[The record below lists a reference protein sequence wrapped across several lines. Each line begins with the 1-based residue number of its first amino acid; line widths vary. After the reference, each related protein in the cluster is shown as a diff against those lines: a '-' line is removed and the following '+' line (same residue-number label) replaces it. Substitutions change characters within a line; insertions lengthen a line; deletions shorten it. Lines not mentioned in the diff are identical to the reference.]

1 MTIRPPSLRD
11 RLLARGPQSLA
22 IAILFL
28 SIAAGP
34 SHADPADEIHF
45 TLMGQTAVTFD
56 WRAGSDTLF
65 YGLDANYG
73 SFVVAALPNVMPF
86 SSAGPFREAA
96 ITGLTENT
104 QYHYRIGSDGIDH
117 TFHTPIPRGA
127 SNFRFA
133 VQGDIGSSLS
143 FVRVAPIQSMI
154 AALAPNFV
162 FNVGDLTYANDVPDS
177 LRAVDR
183 HFNDMMVWSQD
194 VAYQPQWGN
203 HEYDVPNRDNLA
215 NYKGRFALPNAQT
228 SPGAPSGVNSGCC
241 GEDWYWFDY
250 GCVRFISVP
259 EPYSGAWNDWV
270 VKVVP
275 IFDAAQA
282 DPQIRYIVTFGHR
295 PAYSTGY
302 HPGDTGLQTKM
313 ASLAVNH
320 SKYVLDLAGH
330 SHDYERTWAQSGVVH
345 VTSGTG
351 GSPLETASGSCKWPG
366 GCPMPIWDASRAMH
380 HVVVYFDVNA
390 TNISGTVL
398 CGPADV
404 THSDITCTQGS
415 VIESFVVPG
424 ADQAPVV
431 SAPAT
436 ATGNEG
442 VPLTVNVQA
451 ADPNSQTIQ
460 SLTATSLPAGA
471 VFTPAANKL
480 SGTLSWTP
488 SAGQAGTYTVHFQA
502 ANALPAIPAQTVLT
516 ISSVNQA
523 PSAVLN
529 LAPATGNAPLMVTA
543 DASGSVDPEGQMA
556 YYQFNYGDNVV
567 RTAQDPVSTHQF
579 DPGEWDVTLTTHDV
593 HGLVGTVTKH
603 VIAAPVPPGPNL
615 TTNPSFETSTSG
627 WGPYNGSTMSVVP
640 GGFDGSQSVA
650 STAGVAS
657 GSFGINDSPNW
668 VAVTSGAG
676 ARYRISAWVRSASAT
691 GQAKLRV
698 TEFLGATKIGATTF
712 SNPVDLSPTWKLL
725 TLDFIT
731 GAAGSTLDL
740 QIVDFPVTTGE
751 TFLVDNVSI
760 RDLTGLAVGV
770 GDPPGASIEARAWV
784 TPMPVAAE
792 GRLHFVTPRT
802 GSVTV
807 EIFDPSGRRMATPV
821 DGVLQA
827 GLHEIRLAG
836 PLRLR
841 PGLYLYRIR
850 HSSGVL
856 QGRFVVAG

>member
-11 RLLARGPQSLA
+11 RQGLARGPHSLA

-28 SIAAGP
+28 SIAARP

-65 YGLDANYG
+65 YGLDTNYG
-73 SFVVAALPNVMPF
+73 SLVVAGLPNVMPF

-104 QYHYRIGSDGIDH
+104 LYHYRIGSDGADH

-154 AALAPNFV
+154 AALAPNIV
-162 FNVGDLTYANDVPDS
+162 FNVGDLTYANAVPDS

-183 HFNDMMVWSQD
+183 HFNDMMAWSQE
-194 VAYQPQWGN
+194 VPYQPAWGN
-203 HEYDVPNRDNLA
+203 HEWETPSIDNLA

-228 SPGAPSGVNSGCC
+228 SPGAPTGVNSGCC

-259 EPYSGAWNDWV
+259 EPFLGAWNDWA

-295 PAYSTGY
+295 PAFSTGY
-302 HPGDTGLQTKM
+302 HPGDTSLQTKM
-313 ASLAVNH
+313 ATLAANH

-351 GSPLETASGSCKWPG
+351 GSPLEAESGSCKWTG
-366 GCPMPIWDASRAMH
+366 GCPMPLWDASRAMH

-390 TNISGTVL
+390 NNITGTVL
-398 CGPADV
+398 CGPADA
-404 THSDITCTQGS
+404 TRNDMTCTQGS
-415 VIESFVVPG
+415 LIETFVVPSP
-424 ADQAPVV
+424 DQAPVV

-436 ATGNEG
+436 ASGNEG
-442 VPLTVNVQA
+442 VALQVAVQA
-451 ADPNSQTIQ
+451 GEPNGQAI
-460 SLTATSLPAGA
+460 TSLIATGLPPGA
-471 VFTPAANKL
+471 TFTPGSGNL
-480 SGTLSWTP
+480 TGTLNWTP
-488 SAGQAGTYTVHFQA
+488 TAGEAGTYNVTFTA
-502 ANALPAIPAQTVLT
+502 ANALQGAAHTVIT
-516 ISSVNQA
+516 IASTNQA

-529 LAPATGNAPLMVTA
+529 LAPATGNAPLLVTA
-543 DASGSVDPEGQMA
+543 DAAGSVDPEGQLSW
-556 YYQFNYGDNVV
+556 YQFDFGDGIERPSLNHVV
-567 RTAQDPVSTHQF
+567 THQF
-579 DPGEWDVTLTTHDV
+579 DPGEYDVTLTTYDAV
-593 HGLVGTVTKH
+593 GLHGSVTKH
-603 VIAAPVPPGPNL
+603 VSVAPVPPGPNL
-615 TTNPSFETSTSG
+615 TTNPSFESSTSG
-627 WGPYNGSTMSVVP
+627 WTAYNGSTLSVVP
-640 GGFDGSQSVA
+640 GGFDGSQSVS

-676 ARYRISAWVRSASAT
+676 ARYRFSAWVRSASAI
-691 GQAKLRV
+691 GQAKVRV

-712 SNPVDLSPTWKLL
+712 SNPVALSPTWQQV

-792 GRLHFVTPRT
+792 GRLHFVTPRA

-850 HSSGVL
+850 HASGVL